1 MAIAFCQG
9 RGREPFAT
17 LVANCPGREVHP
29 RKNSQVECG
38 PIVPSRAI
46 RRDGPRVLYRAATS

>member
-17 LVANCPGREVHP
+17 LVAKCPGRA
-29 RKNSQVECG
+29 RLASAYTA
-38 PIVPSRAI
+38 S
-46 RRDGPRVLYRAATS
+46 